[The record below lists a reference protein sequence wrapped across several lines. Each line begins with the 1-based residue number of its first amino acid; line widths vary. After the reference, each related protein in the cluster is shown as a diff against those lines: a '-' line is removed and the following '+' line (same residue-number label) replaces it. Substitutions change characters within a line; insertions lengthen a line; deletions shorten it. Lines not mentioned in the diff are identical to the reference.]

1 MIVMTERKNGNYY
14 PQLAGK
20 IPYDVEQ
27 AIKLAYDKIYGLTSR
42 LSAQEAGD
50 FVHRSDAVKFLG
62 PFAQRSSLQAGG
74 VAPLNVQGLLGVLAQ
89 PQIADAVSVSALPPI
104 NSPLSQDGVL
114 VSLNDQVYRFDG
126 TTDPG
131 TWYPITAATTYTL
144 YDSEVPAGVVNGVN
158 VTFTL
163 TATPNPLTS
172 LHLFWNGLR
181 QTPTTD
187 YSIVGNTITMVVAP
201 AVGST
206 PLADYRK

>member
-27 AIKLAYDKIYGLTSR
+27 AIKVAYDKIYGLTSR
-42 LSAQEAGD
+42 LSSQENGD
-50 FVHRSDAVKFLG
+50 YVHRADAIKYLG
-62 PFAQRSSLQAGG
+62 PYAQRSSLQAGG
-74 VAPLNVQGLLGVLAQ
+74 SAPLNVQGLLGVLAQ
-89 PQIADAVSVSALPPI
+89 PQIADAVSVSALPPV

-131 TWYPITAATTYTL
+131 TWYPITAATTYIL
-144 YDSEVPAGVVNGVN
+144 VDNVVPGGTVDGLN

-163 TATPNPLTS
+163 PDSPSPSTS

-187 YSIVGNTITMVVAP
+187 YSLAGNTITMVLAP

-206 PLADYRK
+206 PLADYRA

>member
-1 MIVMTERKNGNYY
+1 MIVMAERKNGNYY

-27 AIKLAYDKIYGLTSR
+27 AIKVAYDKIYGLSSR
-42 LSAQEAGD
+42 METQENGD
-50 FVHRSDAVKFLG
+50 YVHRADAIKYLG
-62 PFAQRSSLQAGG
+62 PFAQRGNLQAGG

-114 VSLNDQVYRFDG
+114 VSLLNQVYRFDG

-144 YDSEVPAGVVNGVN
+144 YDSEVPAGAVNGVN
-158 VTFTL
+158 VTYTL
-163 TATPNPLTS
+163 TNAPNPSTS

-187 YSIVGNTITMVVAP
+187 YSLAGNTITMVVAP

-206 PLADYRK
+206 PLADYRA